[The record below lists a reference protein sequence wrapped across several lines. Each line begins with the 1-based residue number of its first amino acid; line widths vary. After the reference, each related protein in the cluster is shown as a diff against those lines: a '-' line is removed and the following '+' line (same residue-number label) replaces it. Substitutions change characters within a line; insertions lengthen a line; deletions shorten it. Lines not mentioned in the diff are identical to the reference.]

1 MINLLKYYAK
11 KRLYIVGI
19 ISIIFILLSLLIFQD
34 GFMHGTITDGHPMN
48 NPINTIGEFAVIL
61 SIIIPLFEFSFK
73 MRKVGVDEFYKFPI
87 SRKKLYLTKYIV
99 GFLEVIIP
107 IILLWLFMLLRIV
120 FSRHMFILKYYYLY
134 IVVLISLIFLIYSIV
149 TFVYSKCNTIYDGL
163 ICVFLVSLMTF
174 ALGEVA
180 DTFFDNFDLCI
191 SYSSWFCPNTSDF
204 FIFSPIIFVSEEFTE
219 LVNYLE
225 GIEFRDSQIVSLVVY
240 SILGT
245 CSFILL
251 VFLSD
256 KEKAENSMD
265 ISTSWFSY
273 KTIIPIYIVYLTTD
287 IANEFI
293 YIILVVILSYIAY
306 AIYRRSFKIQI
317 RDIITTVSCIVFG
330 IIISNLG
337 IF

>member
-19 ISIIFILLSLLIFQD
+19 ISVIFILMSLLIFQD
-34 GFMHGTITDGHPMN
+34 GFMHGTIDDGHPIN
-48 NPINTIGEFAVIL
+48 NPINTISVFAIIL

-87 SRKKLYLTKYIV
+87 SRKKLYLTKYII
-99 GFLEVIIP
+99 GLLEVIIP
-107 IILLWLFMLLRIV
+107 IISLWLFMLLRIV

-134 IVVLISLIFLIYSIV
+134 IVVLIFLIFLIYSIV

-174 ALGEVA
+174 ALGEIA

-191 SYSSWFCPNTSDF
+191 NGSSWYCPNTSDF
-204 FIFSPIIFVSEEFTE
+204 FIFSPIIFVSEKFS
-219 LVNYLE
+219 NYMNQSIIPQLRE
-225 GIEFRDSQIVSLVVY
+225 SQIVSLIVY
-240 SILGT
+240 TILGIV
-245 CSFILL
+245 SFILL
-251 VFLSD
+251 IVLSD

-265 ISTSWFSY
+265 ISSSWFSY

-287 IANEFI
+287 IANELL
-293 YIILVVILSYIAY
+293 YLILVAILGYIAY
-306 AIYRRSFKIQI
+306 AIYRRNFKIKI
-317 RDIITTVSCIVFG
+317 KDIITMISCILFG
-330 IIISNLG
+330 MIISNLG

>member
-1 MINLLKYYAK
+1 MVIYVIKN
-11 KRLYIVGI
+11 
-19 ISIIFILLSLLIFQD
+19 SI
-34 GFMHGTITDGHPMN
+34 
-48 NPINTIGEFAVIL
+48 
-61 SIIIPLFEFSFK
+61 FK
-73 MRKVGVDEFYKFPI
+73 
-87 SRKKLYLTKYIV
+87 T
-99 GFLEVIIP
+99 
-107 IILLWLFMLLRIV
+107 
-120 FSRHMFILKYYYLY
+120 FILKYYYLY
-134 IVVLISLIFLIYSIV
+134 IVVLIFLIFLIYSIV

-191 SYSSWFCPNTSDF
+191 NGSSWFCPNTSDF
-204 FIFSPIIFVSEEFTE
+204 FIFSPIIFVSEKFTK

-225 GIEFRDSQIVSLVVY
+225 GIEFRDLQIVSLVVY
-240 SILGT
+240 SILGI

-251 VFLSD
+251 LFLSD

-306 AIYRRSFKIQI
+306 AIYRRSFKIKVK
-317 RDIITTVSCIVFG
+317 DIITMISCIVFG